1 MDNEKIGAN
10 EMAFATTM
18 LTLFLYKL
26 HYDDK
31 FAGKIAELI
40 ETLDTDFSGEEMAWR
55 LGFGIKISPLIKA
68 LAGAMN
74 EGMEREAQYE

>member
-10 EMAFATTM
+10 EMAFATTL

-31 FAGKIAELI
+31 FACKIAELI
-40 ETLDTDFSGEEMAWR
+40 ETLDAECSGEEGAWR
-55 LGFGIKISPLIKA
+55 LGFGIKTSPLVRA
-68 LAGAMN
+68 LAKSLN
-74 EGMEREAQYE
+74 EGMEREAEYE